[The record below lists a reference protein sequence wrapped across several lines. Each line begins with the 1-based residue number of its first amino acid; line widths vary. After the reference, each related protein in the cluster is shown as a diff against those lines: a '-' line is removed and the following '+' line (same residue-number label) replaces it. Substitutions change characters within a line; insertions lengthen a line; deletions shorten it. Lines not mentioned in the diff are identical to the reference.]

1 MLSLKAAH
9 YLALGAPHLTP
20 DAALLLPLRSS
31 AIGFVTTQAYSLGA
45 KGGCGGKAAKLPA
58 PPTASQRITF
68 MGRGGPE
75 ALRCHMSPKGV

>member
-58 PPTASQRITF
+58 PPTATQRKFIYGKT
-68 MGRGGPE
+68 GPE
-75 ALRCHMSPKGV
+75 GLCSYMK